1 MTAVFTQWEA
11 GTWTHCWLQTAT
23 QPSTPPW
30 SATTPGRTRGGLSL
44 SRTCCSM
51 PNETTTAALK
61 VGCHPRCRFV
71 SSLPLSDFRFTV
83 SLSHDVP
90 LATSLG
96 HCLYVLGSVER
107 TGEKLLLQYDTRQG
121 TLRQQQLTE
130 ISPGDTRPKED
141 CVVFAPRLLVG
152 AAPHSDQS
160 RCRPSRPSLP
170 GCH

>member
-1 MTAVFTQWEA
+1 MSTQWEA
-11 GTWTHCWLQTAT
+11 GTWTHWWLQTAT
-23 QPSTPPW
+23 RRSTPPW
-30 SATTPGRTRGGLSL
+30 SATTPGRTPGGSSL
-44 SRTCCSM
+44 SRRPPLSEQ
-51 PNETTTAALK
+51 NENTHNSLEASTA
-61 VGCHPRCRFV
+61 GCRPRCRFV
-71 SSLPLSDFRFTV
+71 SSLPLWDFRFTV

-96 HCLYVLGSVER
+96 HCVYVLGSVER

-121 TLRQQQLTE
+121 RPRQRQLTE
-130 ISPGDTRPKED
+130 VKSLKQILLSLPQ
-141 CVVFAPRLLVG
+141 RLLVG